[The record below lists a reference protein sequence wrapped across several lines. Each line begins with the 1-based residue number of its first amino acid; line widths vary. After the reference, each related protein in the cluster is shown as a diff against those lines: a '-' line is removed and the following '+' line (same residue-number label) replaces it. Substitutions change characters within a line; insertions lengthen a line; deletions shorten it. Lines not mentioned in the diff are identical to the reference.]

1 MKMPQEYTEDHI
13 RHHTLTRRAHLEE
26 KIGVPHKMHEWIR
39 FRAHLSACQRK
50 IESGEVNQG
59 GSRLPRSAELGRHP
73 VEVHFEED

>member
-39 FRAHLSACQRK
+39 FRAHLSTCQRK
-50 IESGEVNQG
+50 IEPGEVN
-59 GSRLPRSAELGRHP
+59 
-73 VEVHFEED
+73 